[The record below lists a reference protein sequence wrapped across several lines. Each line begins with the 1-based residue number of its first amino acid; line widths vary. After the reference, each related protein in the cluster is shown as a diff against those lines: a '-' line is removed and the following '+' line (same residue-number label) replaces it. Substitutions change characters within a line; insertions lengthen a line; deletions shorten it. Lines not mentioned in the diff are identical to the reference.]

1 MMGITRGLVT
11 VLLAFNVFRF
21 GLKEMNG
28 EDGTAVVEKVHISS
42 ISLSAL
48 LILATRTS
56 SIMNDNK
63 WCYSRYHNEQ
73 INTCMSAIK
82 HKFMAIDSRES
93 TVLLHNGCC

>member
-1 MMGITRGLVT
+1 MSCKNDDFVRWKFGLDGFQGVMGITRGLVT

-48 LILATRTS
+48 LILGHAHLFYY
-56 SIMNDNK
+56 K
-63 WCYSRYHNEQ
+63 
-73 INTCMSAIK
+73 
-82 HKFMAIDSRES
+82 
-93 TVLLHNGCC
+93 